1 MSEEPPPTSKEMLM
15 HVVFRICLPF
25 LDKVKRFKQAVV
37 AAELDASKP
46 ETPEQPK

>member
-1 MSEEPPPTSKEMLM
+1 MSEDSPPTSKSIIM
-15 HVVFRICLPF
+15 HVVFGIALPF

-37 AAELDASKP
+37 AAELEPPKS